1 MADSKADIPTGIMD
15 KKKAP
20 NRLIVDEALQDDNSI
35 VSLSTAKMQELELF
49 RGDTAVIKGKKGK
62 ETVCIVLANDET
74 EDAKIRMNKVMRKNL
89 RVRLGDV
96 VTITA
101 CDDAPYLKQVHILPL
116 DDTMEGISGNL
127 FET

>member
-1 MADSKADIPTGIMD
+1 MADKKAEIPTGIMD

-20 NRLIVDEALQDDNSI
+20 NRLIVDEALNDENST
-35 VSLSTAKMQELELF
+35 VALSEAKMEELSIF
-49 RGDTAVIKGKKGK
+49 RGDTFLIKGKKGK
-62 ETVCIVLANDET
+62 ETVAIVLGNAET
-74 EDAKIRMNKVMRKNL
+74 EDAKIRTNKVMRKNL